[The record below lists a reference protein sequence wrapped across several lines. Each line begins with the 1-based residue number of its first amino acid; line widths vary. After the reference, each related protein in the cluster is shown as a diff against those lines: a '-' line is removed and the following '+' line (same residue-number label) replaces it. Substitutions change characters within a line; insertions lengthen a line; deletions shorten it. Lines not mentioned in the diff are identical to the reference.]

1 MGGYGSGRRW
11 DCKSTTSDCH
21 QLDVRNLRRTGYLR
35 EGQWFTTTWSQNGE
49 VIGSISGRTESDQVV
64 LSYRHR
70 RGDEPWTDE
79 KYAVRLDWTRCNYGG
94 DRAWFLC
101 PASGCGRRV
110 AVLYLGGS
118 IFACRHC
125 YGLNYQSQ
133 HEQAWDRCLTR
144 YQKIRVKLGAHQAIG
159 PFPDKPKGMHWRT
172 YERWCVKA
180 GEAESRSWP
189 NWVYRLVAQS
199 QTRA

>member
-11 DCKSTTSDCH
+11 DCKSTTSECH
-21 QLDVRNLRRTGYLR
+21 QLDVRRLQRGGYLR
-35 EGQWFTTTWSQNGE
+35 EGQWFTTTWSRNGE
-49 VIGSISGRTESDQVV
+49 AVGSISGRTESGQVI

-70 RGDEPWTDE
+70 RGDEPWADE
-79 KYAVRLDWTRCNYGG
+79 KYAVPLDWTRCHYGG
-94 DRAWFLC
+94 YRAWFLC

-133 HEQAWDRCLTR
+133 HEQAWDRALSR
-144 YQKIRVKLGAHQAIG
+144 YQNIRVKLGGEPGCIH

-172 YERWCVKA
+172 YEHWCMKA
-180 GEAESRSWP
+180 EQAESCSWP
-189 NWVYRLVAQS
+189 NWVYRLPGLS
-199 QTRA
+199 G